1 MRVSFR
7 LLKVARSIS
16 GANIVVAAA
25 AAADTAVVACHEDE
39 DDVSLTIKR
48 SFRLGRRRRRCQCW
62 NDRFRPLSSFIISLH
77 PAPPGDV
84 IFVAL

>member
-25 AAADTAVVACHEDE
+25 ATAVVACHEDD

-62 NDRFRPLSSFIISLH
+62 SDRFRPLSSFIISLH

>member
-7 LLKVARSIS
+7 LLKVALSIS
-16 GANIVVAAA
+16 GANIVVAA
-25 AAADTAVVACHEDE
+25 AAADTAVVACHEDD

-62 NDRFRPLSSFIISLH
+62 SDRFRPLSSFIISLH